1 MVSYDL
7 CAAYTDNGI
16 EDSIAANFLP
26 LGTVVRFPDLYGDKT
41 FVVRDRM
48 NAKYN
53 YETIGYYRIDFY
65 KAAVTADGEYD
76 NAVARAKA
84 VQFGV
89 KRGLRM
95 EILARVK

>member
-1 MVSYDL
+1 
-7 CAAYTDNGI
+7 
-16 EDSIAANFLP
+16 
-26 LGTVVRFPDLYGDKT
+26 
-41 FVVRDRM
+41 M

-53 YETIGYYRIDFY
+53 YDVIGYYRIDFY

-76 NAVARAKA
+76 NVAARAKA